1 MQAVS
6 GNRFSVKSWTLV
18 PPQLCLGS
26 LSFLQWPLLVFL
38 WPHHSH
44 HVPWASPPPRPG
56 WGPVLLVACCQSLM
70 AFPYHRLIVLLTK
83 EKESYKSV
91 IHMASTLQSLTPL
104 QKSTWKLSIFPL
116 RPGLTEPIVFWPH
129 GQHKSHGPFQK
140 QLSLKVGETE
150 KSVPLRGTVYLQG
163 PPDWGA
169 AKSSDLCSDQKQP
182 FLCIC
187 PRFWSHLWAKD
198 PVSVHKSASLL
209 LALVV
214 RWVVGLVSKVFLI
227 VKVCLISFLISTS
240 KVTDI
245 MVIF

>member
-26 LSFLQWPLLVFL
+26 LSFPQWPLLVFL

-91 IHMASTLQSLTPL
+91 IHMASTLQSLDSLAEVHLETIHISLETRAHWTHRLLTPRSA
-104 QKSTWKLSIFPL
+104 QVSWTFPEAAKPKSGRNRKISAPTWHCLPPRTPRLGGCKIL
-116 RPGLTEPIVFWPH
+116 RPLFRSEAT
-129 GQHKSHGPFQK
+129 
-140 QLSLKVGETE
+140 L
-150 KSVPLRGTVYLQG
+150 
-163 PPDWGA
+163 
-169 AKSSDLCSDQKQP
+169 
-182 FLCIC
+182 
-187 PRFWSHLWAKD
+187 
-198 PVSVHKSASLL
+198 SVHLPK
-209 LALVV
+209 V
-214 RWVVGLVSKVFLI
+214 LVSSL
-227 VKVCLISFLISTS
+227 S
-240 KVTDI
+240 
-245 MVIF
+245 

>member
-1 MQAVS
+1 MDFGSTPAVP
-6 GNRFSVKSWTLV
+6 GFPFLPAVAPACFPLT
-18 PPQLCLGS
+18 PPLSPCS
-26 LSFLQWPLLVFL
+26 LSVSSSQAWMGASSPCSLLPKPYGLSISQAYSPVDQRKRILQKCDTY
-38 WPHHSH
+38 
-44 HVPWASPPPRPG
+44 G
-56 WGPVLLVACCQSLM
+56 
-70 AFPYHRLIVLLTK
+70 
-83 EKESYKSV
+83 
-91 IHMASTLQSLTPL
+91 STLQSLTPL